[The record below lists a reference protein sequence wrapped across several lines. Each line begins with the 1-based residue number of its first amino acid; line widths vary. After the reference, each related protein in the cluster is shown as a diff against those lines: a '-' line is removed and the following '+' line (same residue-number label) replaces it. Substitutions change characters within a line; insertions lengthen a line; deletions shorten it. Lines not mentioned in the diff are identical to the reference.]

1 MIKYFSKEKR
11 NYYNKKEIIMK
22 KDINYYVNKS
32 IFVTA
37 TNTDVGK
44 TYACEKL
51 LRYFAKAGLK
61 VGYFKPCETGVVDF
75 PLDGMKMLNL
85 VKELNPSFNATIN
98 DVVPY
103 QFKLPAAPYVA
114 KENTIIDINFLKEK
128 KEFLQSMC
136 DVLIIEGAGG
146 LMVPIEKDLFIID
159 LIKEFNSEAILITP
173 SKLGC
178 INDTLLS
185 INALKNKNI
194 DFEFYINLYQ
204 DIDSFENVSKP
215 FLVDYFGK
223 LNFLQNLEKI

>member
-1 MIKYFSKEKR
+1 M
-11 NYYNKKEIIMK
+11 KKELS
-22 KDINYYVNKS
+22 YYINKS
-32 IFVTA
+32 IFITA

-44 TYACEKL
+44 TYACEKF
-51 LRYFAKAGLK
+51 LRYFSKLGLK

-85 VKELNPSFNATIN
+85 VKELNPSFKADIF

-114 KENTIIDINFLKEK
+114 KEDTTIDINYLKEK
-128 KEFLQSMC
+128 KKFLESMC

-146 LMVPIEKDLFIID
+146 LMVPIEKNLFIID
-159 LIKEFNSEAILITP
+159 LIKIFESEAFLITP

-185 INALKNKNI
+185 INALKSKNI
-194 DFEFYINLYQ
+194 DFEFFINLYL
-204 DIDSFENVSKP
+204 DIDSFEKVSKP
-215 FLVDYFGK
+215 FLLEHFGK
-223 LNFLQNLEKI
+223 LNFLQDL

>member
-1 MIKYFSKEKR
+1 M
-11 NYYNKKEIIMK
+11 KKELS
-22 KDINYYVNKS
+22 YYMNKS
-32 IFVTA
+32 LFISA

-44 TYACEKL
+44 TYACEKFL
-51 LRYFAKAGLK
+51 NYFAKAGLK
-61 VGYFKPCETGVVDF
+61 VGYFKPFETGVVDF
-75 PLDGMKMLNL
+75 PLDGSKMLEL
-85 VKELNPSFNATIN
+85 TKKLNPSFNVTIN

-114 KENTIIDINFLKEK
+114 KGNTIIDIDFLKEK
-128 KEFLQSMC
+128 KKYLEQFC

-159 LIKEFNSEAILITP
+159 LIKEFNCEAILITP

-185 INALKNKNI
+185 INALKAKNI

-204 DIDSFENVSKP
+204 DADSFEKVSKP
-215 FLVDYFGK
+215 FLLDYFKK
-223 LNFLQNLEKI
+223 LNFLEDLEKF

>member
-1 MIKYFSKEKR
+1 MKNEIS
-11 NYYNKKEIIMK
+11 YYI
-22 KDINYYVNKS
+22 NKS
-32 IFVTA
+32 LFITA

-44 TYACEKL
+44 TYACEKFL
-51 LRYFAKAGLK
+51 NYFAKAGLK
-61 VGYFKPCETGVVDF
+61 VGYFKPFETGVFDK
-75 PLDGMKMLNL
+75 PLDGSKMLEL
-85 VKELNPSFNATIN
+85 AKKLNPSFNVTIN

-114 KENTIIDINFLKEK
+114 KGNTIIDIDFLKEK
-128 KEFLQSMC
+128 KRYLEQFC

-159 LIKEFNSEAILITP
+159 LIKEFDCEAILITP

-185 INALKNKNI
+185 INALKAKNI

-204 DIDSFENVSKP
+204 DINSFEEVSKP
-215 FLVDYFGK
+215 FLLDYFEK
-223 LNFLQNLEKI
+223 LNFLEDLEKL